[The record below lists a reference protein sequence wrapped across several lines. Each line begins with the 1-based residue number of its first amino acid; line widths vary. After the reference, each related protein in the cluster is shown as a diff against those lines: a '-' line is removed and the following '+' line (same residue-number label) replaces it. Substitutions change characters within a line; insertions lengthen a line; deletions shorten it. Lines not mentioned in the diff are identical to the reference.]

1 MKKVNILAFLLLLGQ
16 TSWVF
21 SAVPRI
27 REFQTTRLNSTGGA
41 GVASVL
47 STEAAI
53 LNPASAGF
61 YNDTSFSYQ
70 SYSTN
75 LKHENPL
82 RDTNSDDFAKRNNSQ
97 GFFLADQSGSLKG
110 GVGYVTQNENDYQR
124 TQYIFHSAT
133 SAGPAGTLGFSYRY
147 LKDEYPRD
155 LKSGKHI
162 SHQFSLGSLHV
173 LDEKTTLG
181 IVIKDPG
188 VSVSGEE
195 RLLVGIQYQL
205 ADKITLI
212 ADAGAQYTK
221 AFNKKYLWKMAAQIN
236 IFSDFFFRAGQFYD
250 NVTEFKGTGW
260 GVSWIGPN
268 LGVEFAQKIS
278 DQIGQGSYVYKDE
291 TLVDTSISAVI
302 KF

>member
-1 MKKVNILAFLLLLGQ
+1 MKKVCILSILILLGQ

-27 REFQTTRLNSTGGA
+27 REFQTTRLHSTAGA
-41 GVASVL
+41 GVGSVL

-61 YNDTSFSYQ
+61 FTDNSFSYQ

-75 LKHENPL
+75 LKHESPL
-82 RDTNSDDFAKRNNSQ
+82 RDSNSDQFAGRNNSQ
-97 GFFLADQSGSLKG
+97 GFFLADQTGSLKG
-110 GVGYVTQNENDYQR
+110 GVAYLKQNENNYER
-124 TQYIFHSAT
+124 SQYIFHSST

-147 LKDEYPRD
+147 IKDEYPRN
-155 LKSGKHI
+155 LKSGKFI
-162 SHQFSLGSLHV
+162 SHQVSLGSLHV
-173 LDEKTTLG
+173 LDEKTTIGFIL
-181 IVIKDPG
+181 KDPG
-188 VSVSGEE
+188 LSLAGEE
-195 RLLVGIQYQL
+195 RLLMGLQYVL
-205 ADKITLI
+205 SDKITLI

-221 AFNKKYLWKMAAQIN
+221 AFNKKYLWRMAAQLN

-268 LGVEFAQKIS
+268 LGVEFSQKIS
-278 DQIGQGSYVYKDE
+278 DQIGQGSYLYKDE
-291 TLVDTSISAVI
+291 TLVDTSLSAVI